1 MFEVFWSKKAE
12 REYNRFDEITKKR
25 FSKMISVLERSPTY
39 SGKSI
44 KKLKGDLEGLYRYR
58 IGSLRIIYTIDL
70 DKKEVYIVTVDNR
83 GDVY

>member
-1 MFEVFWSKKAE
+1 
-12 REYNRFDEITKKR
+12 
-25 FSKMISVLERSPTY
+25 MISVLERSPTY

-44 KKLKGDLEGLYRYR
+44 KKLKGDLEGLYKYR
-58 IGSLRIIYTIDL
+58 IGSLRIIYTIDV

>member
-25 FSKMISVLERSPTY
+25 FSKMTSVLESSPTY

-58 IGSLRIIYTIDL
+58 IGSLRIIYTIDF

-83 GDVY
+83 GDIY

>member
-1 MFEVFWSKKAE
+1 VFEVFWSKKAE

-44 KKLKGDLEGLYRYR
+44 KKLKGDLEGLYKYR
-58 IGSLRIIYTIDL
+58 IGSLRIIYTIDV